1 MAAQRTTSGSAL
13 LSVGLLAAVIAL
25 IAGILGMHVMTG
37 DHSAHAGMTVSEAG
51 TSAAGTS
58 ITGHDNHGP
67 APQENA
73 LVPERTVLGDVA
85 SPTQCSCS
93 GNCASQH
100 AMAASCI
107 PSVAPGGLTAPL
119 PDTSVSITAPSSESA
134 NAPSIPW
141 SYRPGSPSP
150 GELSISR
157 T

>member
-1 MAAQRTTSGSAL
+1 MAAQRTTSGSTL
-13 LSVGLLAAVIAL
+13 LSVGLLAAVLAL

-37 DHSAHAGMTVSEAG
+37 AHSAHAGTTVSEAG
-51 TSAAGTS
+51 TSAAGTTV
-58 ITGHDNHGP
+58 TGHDNHGP

-73 LVPERTVLGDVA
+73 VVQLTMLGDAA
-85 SPTQCSCS
+85 SPAQCSCS
-93 GNCASQH
+93 GNCSSQH
-100 AMAASCI
+100 AMATSCI
-107 PSVAPGGLTAPL
+107 PTVAPGGLTAPL
-119 PDTSVSITAPSSESA
+119 PNTSISITTPSSESA